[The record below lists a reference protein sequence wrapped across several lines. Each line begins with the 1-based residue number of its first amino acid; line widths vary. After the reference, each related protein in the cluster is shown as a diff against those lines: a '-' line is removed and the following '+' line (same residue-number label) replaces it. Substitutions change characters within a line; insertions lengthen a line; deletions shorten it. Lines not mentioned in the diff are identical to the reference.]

1 MQIAQTLSPTAS
13 APGIAGA
20 GAGPADGTALGLDGE
35 RAATAT
41 PVTPTPTAA
50 APLRRGINQGNVP
63 QQGDISGAQQ
73 ALDFLEQ
80 SAAQLRSLKSD
91 LSAKLAA
98 HQVRDGTIEARV
110 RQFSSTWRTR
120 QSASGGT
127 LDARLA
133 YGRKPSQQRFT
144 VRGMNLAHLRSGGR
158 EVLAIAVGASA
169 QSLRSVRL
177 EPGLSDDEIT
187 QRFDEALAPAG
198 VRVSTDDDGNLAF
211 STAETDWAGVRDS
224 FAVQGGGMRFP
235 AGQLNRIKAEPEAPA
250 IDPDSWQTSD
260 ADALRQT
267 LQQVVQALAQVEQA
281 IAAVNGALS
290 QASSALPAAATAG
303 TDQAGMG
310 QVAQNFVTTTSQ
322 PGYQSLLSITSA
334 LAGISRERVVSLL
347 GLR

>member
-1 MQIAQTLSPTAS
+1 MQIAQSSTPTVI
-13 APGIAGA
+13 APGTAG

-50 APLRRGINQGNVP
+50 APLRQGIANWSQP
-63 QQGDISGAQQ
+63 LQGDISGAQQ

-98 HQVRDGTIEARV
+98 HQVRDGSIEARV
-110 RQFSSTWRTR
+110 RQFSNTWRTR

-127 LDARLA
+127 LDGRLA
-133 YGRKPSQQRFT
+133 YGRKPTLQHFS

-158 EVLAIAVGASA
+158 EVLAIAVGAGT
-169 QSLRSVRL
+169 QGLRSVSL
-177 EPGLSDDEIT
+177 EAGLSDDEIA
-187 QRFDEALAPAG
+187 QRFDDALAPAG
-198 VRVSTDDDGNLAF
+198 VRVAVGDDGNLDF
-211 STAETDWAGVRDS
+211 STPESDWNNVRDNFS
-224 FAVQGGGMRFP
+224 VQGSGIRFP
-235 AGQLNRIKAEPEAPA
+235 AGQLNRVKAEAEAPA
-250 IDPDSWQTSD
+250 IDPDTWQTSD

-267 LQQVVQALAQVEQA
+267 LQQVVQALAQVEAA
-281 IAAVNGALS
+281 IASVNGALRQADS
-290 QASSALPAAATAG
+290 QIQVATPAGADT
-303 TDQAGMG
+303 AGMG
-310 QVAQNFVTTTSQ
+310 QVAQNFVSTTSQ